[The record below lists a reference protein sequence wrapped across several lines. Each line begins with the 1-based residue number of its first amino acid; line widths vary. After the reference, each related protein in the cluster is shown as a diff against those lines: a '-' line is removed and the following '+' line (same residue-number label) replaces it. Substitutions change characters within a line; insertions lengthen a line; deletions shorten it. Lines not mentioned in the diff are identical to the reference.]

1 MLSRAKLG
9 KESGENC
16 TDSGEMDFHK
26 IEADNHLAWLGSQ
39 PTFSV
44 EKQYLNLLSLSSPNL
59 VDCYF

>member
-1 MLSRAKLG
+1 MLSRAKLV

-16 TDSGEMDFHK
+16 TDSGAMGFHK

-44 EKQYLNLLSLSSPNL
+44 ENQ
-59 VDCYF
+59 